1 MIEIK
6 AFISRNTIAKVVHA
20 LDKAGYKDLSV
31 VDVKGALKALS
42 DDDLEYS
49 IEIAE
54 KVITEVKLELICED
68 QQCDEVVSLIQN
80 AASTG
85 KSDAGRICVSNLV
98 HVYPIGEV

>member
-6 AFISRNTIAKVVHA
+6 AFINRNTVAKVVHA
-20 LDKAGYKDLSV
+20 LGKAGYKNLSV
-31 VDVKGALKALS
+31 IDVKGTLKALS
-42 DDDLEYS
+42 DDELEYS

-68 QQCDEVVSLIQN
+68 MQRDEVVSIIQN

-85 KSDAGRICVSNLV
+85 KPDAGRICVSDLTD
-98 HVYPIGEV
+98 VYPIGE